1 MLRVNKLLKVKSVL
15 SSSVGITP
23 RALSSQQS
31 PPPPAGHPQ
40 LPASADA
47 VIIGGGSA
55 GCHALYHLAKRG
67 IKAVLLERAKLT
79 AGTTWHTAGLVWRL
93 RPSDVEI
100 EYVGGC

>member
-1 MLRVNKLLKVKSVL
+1 MLRAGKVLKLRSV
-15 SSSVGITP
+15 VGAGQQ
-23 RALSSQQS
+23 ALFSASATN
-31 PPPPAGHPQ
+31 PK
-40 LPASADA
+40 LPESADA

-93 RPSDVEI
+93 RPNDVEI
-100 EYVGGC
+100 E